1 MASPSESPPRRGI
14 WLVRIGLP
22 ATIAV
27 VGLVFL
33 AAGSTG
39 LGLTLMG
46 VALVVAFASALVRLG
61 IAGEADRYRDEEARR
76 IFHQTGRWPD
86 ES

>member
-1 MASPSESPPRRGI
+1 MAFPSESLPPRGI

-27 VGLVFL
+27 VGLDFL
-33 AAGSTG
+33 AAGSSG

-46 VALVVAFASALVRLG
+46 VALVVAFANALLRLG
-61 IAGEADRYRDEEARR
+61 IAGEADRDRDEEARH
-76 IFHQTGRWPD
+76 IFDQTGRWPD

>member
-1 MASPSESPPRRGI
+1 MASPSKAPPRRGI

-27 VGLVFL
+27 AGLVFL

-46 VALVVAFASALVRLG
+46 VALVVAFANALVRLG
-61 IAGEADRYRDEEARR
+61 IAGEADRDRDEEARR
-76 IFHQTGRWPD
+76 TFDRTGRWPD
-86 ES
+86 QR

>member
-1 MASPSESPPRRGI
+1 MAFPSKSPPRRGI

-27 VGLVFL
+27 VGLAFL

-39 LGLTLMG
+39 LGLTLLG
-46 VALVVAFASALVRLG
+46 VALVVAFANALVRLG
-61 IAGEADRYRDEEARR
+61 IAGEADRDHEEEARR
-76 IFHQTGRWPD
+76 TFDRTGRWPG
-86 ES
+86 ER